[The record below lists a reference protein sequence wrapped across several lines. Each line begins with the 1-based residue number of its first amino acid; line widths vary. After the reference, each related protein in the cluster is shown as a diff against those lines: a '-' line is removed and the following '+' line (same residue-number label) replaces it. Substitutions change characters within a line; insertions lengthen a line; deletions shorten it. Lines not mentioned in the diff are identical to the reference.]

1 MKIWLAFAAMFKK
14 EFIITI
20 RYFFNSV
27 GGIITIYL
35 VFLLIF
41 LGYRGIAGGAA
52 FYGEGL
58 GSLVVGFVMWT
69 MLLMAYQVIP
79 YTVLSESQEGTLEQL
94 YMSPRG
100 FVMLGTFRLVSE
112 AILNMFIVILMLVLL
127 MATTGQWLNIDLVS
141 LFPLVLV
148 SIATAA
154 GLSFFFGGLSLLF
167 KRIQSY
173 LQIVQFALVGLVAA
187 PPSISFFRF
196 LPISL
201 PSHWVRQI
209 MVRGDSLAD
218 IPLNDWLLMAATTAA
233 YLAIGILFFLWCE
246 QRARRQGILGH
257 F

>member
-1 MKIWLAFAAMFKK
+1 MKTWLAFVATFKR

-20 RYFFNSV
+20 RYFFNAV
-27 GGIITIYL
+27 GGILTIYL

-41 LGYRGIAGGAA
+41 LGYRGIAGGTA

-69 MLLMAYQVIP
+69 MILMAYQVIP

-100 FVMLGTFRLVSE
+100 FVLLGAFRLISE
-112 AILNMFIVILMLVLL
+112 AIINMFIVVLMLVLL
-127 MATTGQWLNIDLVS
+127 MATTGQWLNIDIVS
-141 LFPLVLV
+141 LLPLVLT
-148 SIATAA
+148 SIVTAG

-187 PPSISFFRF
+187 PPSIAFFRF

-201 PSHWVRQI
+201 PSHWVRQV

-218 IPLNDWLLMAATTAA
+218 IPLDHWLLMAATTAA
-233 YLAIGILFFLWCE
+233 YLGVGILFFLWCE
-246 QRARRQGILGH
+246 GRARRQGILGH